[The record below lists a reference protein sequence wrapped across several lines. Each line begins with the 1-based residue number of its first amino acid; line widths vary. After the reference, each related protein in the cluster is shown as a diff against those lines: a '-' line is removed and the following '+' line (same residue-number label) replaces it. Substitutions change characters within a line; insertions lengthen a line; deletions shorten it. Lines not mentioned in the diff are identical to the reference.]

1 MFLEKPHSSDCS
13 ETRSWSFIEE
23 ELWSLHMMTMMMMR
37 MVIVINIW
45 FVFLFDFASRYV
57 LKKIRLAR
65 QTDRCRRSAHQEVK
79 KICVWQWVFPW
90 AAQNAF
96 IDNTIACFK
105 KLAYGLEG
113 LVQSKLCQWL
123 FVCCCIHFSLFLVL
137 VLLQST
143 IVWLMEKLSS
153 GTKQITCLFHAAK
166 MVLHW
171 RSSVF
176 LSMCVFS
183 DVIGVPSEASLHS
196 GVQGVLGGEGKLHM
210 VLKQAIPLCT
220 ISSIQFE
227 QGGVYGRSMSEWAL
241 ILWASGFCSVWVKW
255 FC

>member
-1 MFLEKPHSSDCS
+1 M
-13 ETRSWSFIEE
+13 
-23 ELWSLHMMTMMMMR
+23 
-37 MVIVINIW
+37 
-45 FVFLFDFASRYV
+45 
-57 LKKIRLAR
+57 
-65 QTDRCRRSAHQEVK
+65 
-79 KICVWQWVFPW
+79 
-90 AAQNAF
+90 
-96 IDNTIACFK
+96 
-105 KLAYGLEG
+105 
-113 LVQSKLCQWL
+113 
-123 FVCCCIHFSLFLVL
+123 L

-210 VLKQAIPLCT
+210 VLKQASKHFLCVQFPLYNL
-220 ISSIQFE
+220 SK
-227 QGGVYGRSMSEWAL
+227 GGVYGRYMSEWAL
-241 ILWASGFCSVWVKW
+241 ILQVSGFCSVSVKW
-255 FC
+255 FFHLVILLNCVFFLLVTMVLQGCYVCIVTGHCEGGDMWVYSISKLLKTVFRVLWFHFTEVVL